1 MNASKGGSAP
11 LRAAPADCA
20 GEAGARK
27 DLPTAWPGIIER
39 YRRYLPVTDKTPVV
53 TLLEGNT
60 PLLPAPR
67 LAEATDPSLSIYLK
81 CEGFNPTGSFKDRGM
96 TLAMSKAVEAG
107 SRAVICASTGNTSAS
122 AAAFAARAGLRAFVM
137 VPRGSVALGKLSQ
150 AAIHGARV
158 LMVEG
163 TFDQA
168 LDIVRRIAESHP
180 VTLVNSVN
188 PFRLEGQKTGAFEV
202 VDQLG
207 RAPDYHLIPVGNA
220 GNITAY
226 WRGYREYHRDGKIDS
241 LPRMVGFQAAGAA
254 PMYENRII
262 EEPRTVATAIK
273 IGNPASWVPA
283 LEAVKDSRGWI
294 DIVTDEE
301 ILRAYR
307 MLAREEGIFMEPAS
321 AATVAGLVKIVK
333 AGRIE
338 SGSTLVLTLTGHG
351 LKDPE
356 TALES
361 ASRPTSVPASL
372 DAVLAQLGL

>member
-1 MNASKGGSAP
+1 MKTWRGV
-11 LRAAPADCA
+11 
-20 GEAGARK
+20 
-27 DLPTAWPGIIER
+27 IEE
-39 YRRYLPVTDKTPVV
+39 YRDFLPVSDKTPVV
-53 TLLEGNT
+53 TLFEGNT
-60 PLLPAPR
+60 PLVPAPR
-67 LAEATDPSLSIYLK
+67 LAEATDARMQIYLK

-96 TLAMSKAVEAG
+96 TVAMSKALETG

-137 VPRGSVALGKLSQ
+137 VPKGSVALGKLSQ
-150 AAIHGARV
+150 AAIHGAKV
-158 LMVEG
+158 LMVDG
-163 TFDQA
+163 NFDQT
-168 LDIVRRIAESHP
+168 LTIVRQIAERHP

-202 VDQLG
+202 CDQLG

-226 WRGYREYHRDGKIDS
+226 WRGYREYHRAGRVRE

-254 PMYENRII
+254 PIYEKRVID
-262 EEPRTVATAIK
+262 EPRTVATAIK
-273 IGNPASWVPA
+273 IGNPASWGPA
-283 LEAVKDSRGWI
+283 LEAMKDSRGWI

-307 MLAREEGIFMEPAS
+307 LLAHEEGIFMEPAS
-321 AATVAGLVKIVK
+321 AATVAGLIKLVK
-333 AGRIE
+333 AGRFE
-338 SGSTLVLTLTGHG
+338 PGSTLVLTLTGHG
-351 LKDPE
+351 LKDPD

-361 ASRPTSVPASL
+361 ASRPATVPPRV